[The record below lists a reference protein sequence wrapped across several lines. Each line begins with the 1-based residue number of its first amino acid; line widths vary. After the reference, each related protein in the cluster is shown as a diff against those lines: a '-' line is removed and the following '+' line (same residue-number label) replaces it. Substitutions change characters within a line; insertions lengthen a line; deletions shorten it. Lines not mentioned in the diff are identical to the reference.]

1 VFDGV
6 SQIGQYQ
13 IVAINRGTDQGLEPG
28 HVLSIFQR
36 GRNVKDPYDPASRVQ
51 LPDLYAGN
59 LMIFKADARLSYGLV
74 MTAERPLHVLDKVDK
89 PHGAAR

>member
-1 VFDGV
+1 M
-6 SQIGQYQ
+6 
-13 IVAINRGTDQGLEPG
+13 AINRGTDHGLEPG

-36 GRNVKDPYDPASRVQ
+36 GRKVKDPYDPASRVQ

-59 LMIFKADARLSYGLV
+59 LMIFKTDARLSYGLV

-89 PHGAAR
+89 PHRSTP